1 LASKNSIFG
10 CREKAKLKQLTLEI
24 SERQEEEELNEA
36 LAHLQRSD
44 ILPHLFYPVIFNYAC
59 P

>member
-1 LASKNSIFG
+1 LASKNSISG

-44 ILPHLFYPVIFNYAC
+44 RLFHLFFPVNFQFC
-59 P
+59 D